1 MGYIL
6 IIETGDTEM
15 TKEYEVTLTAQA
27 GGSLTLEVL
36 ATSAAEA
43 VKRARDINRREMYF
57 DRHNN
62 GSVSYKARVAGE

>member
-1 MGYIL
+1 
-6 IIETGDTEM
+6 M
-15 TKEYEVTLTAQA
+15 TKMYEVTLTAQT
-27 GGSLTLEVL
+27 GGSLTLDIL

-62 GSVSYKARVAGE
+62 GSISYKAKIAE